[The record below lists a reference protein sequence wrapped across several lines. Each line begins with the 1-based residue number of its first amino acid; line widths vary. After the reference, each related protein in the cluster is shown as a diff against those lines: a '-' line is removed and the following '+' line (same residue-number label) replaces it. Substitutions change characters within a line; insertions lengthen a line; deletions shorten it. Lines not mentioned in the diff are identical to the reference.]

1 MKIKNITW
9 LKMRNFILLS
19 FIFMAVGLSACAD
32 GQTPTPTKFIT
43 NDSTLLF
50 TFVKDSL
57 YVDTYESGCGIECYR
72 LEIKTEKRS
81 ETLYKA
87 YKFVLD
93 DDGTDRPE
101 IHYIRLSKYPMGAH
115 WEYYIKFDD
124 EEIIPIIK
132 IH

>member
-1 MKIKNITW
+1 MKN
-9 LKMRNFILLS
+9 LFLVFFIYIL
-19 FIFMAVGLSACAD
+19 AGLSACSK

-72 LEIKTEKRS
+72 LEIETETRS

-87 YKFVLD
+87 YEFVLG
-93 DDGTDRPE
+93 DDGTYRPE
-101 IHYIRLSKYPMGAH
+101 IHFIRLSKNPMGAH

-124 EEIIPIIK
+124 EEIIPINK

>member
-1 MKIKNITW
+1 MV
-9 LKMRNFILLS
+9 
-19 FIFMAVGLSACAD
+19 VGLPACAD

-93 DDGTDRPE
+93 DDETDRPE
-101 IHYIRLSKYPMGAH
+101 IHYIRFSKYPMGAH

-124 EEIIPIIK
+124 EKIIPIIK

>member
-1 MKIKNITW
+1 
-9 LKMRNFILLS
+9 MRNFILLS
-19 FIFMAVGLSACAD
+19 FIFMVVGLSACAD

-50 TFVKDSL
+50 TFVNDSL
-57 YVDTYESGCGIECYR
+57 YVDTYESGCGIEEYK
-72 LEIKTEKRS
+72 LEIETETRS

-101 IHYIRLSKYPMGAH
+101 IHYIRLSKYPIGAH

-124 EEIIPIIK
+124 DEKIPVIK
-132 IH
+132 VN

>member
-1 MKIKNITW
+1 
-9 LKMRNFILLS
+9 MRNFILLF
-19 FIFMAVGLSACAD
+19 FIFIAVGLSACSD

-72 LEIKTEKRS
+72 LEIDTETRS

-87 YKFVLD
+87 YEFVLG
-93 DDGTDRPE
+93 DDGTYRPE
-101 IHYIRLSKYPMGAH
+101 IHFIRLSKDPMGAH
-115 WEYYIKFDD
+115 WEYFIKFDD

-132 IH
+132 IN

>member
-1 MKIKNITW
+1 
-9 LKMRNFILLS
+9 MRNLILFSFIL
-19 FIFMAVGLSACAD
+19 IAVGFSACSE
-32 GQTPTPTKFIT
+32 GKTPTPTKFIT

-57 YVDTYESGCGIECYR
+57 YVDTYESGCGIEEYR
-72 LEIKTEKRS
+72 LEVEIETSS

-87 YKFVLD
+87 YEFVLGD
-93 DDGTDRPE
+93 NGTHRPE
-101 IHYIRLSKYPMGAH
+101 IHFIRLSKNPMGAH

-124 EEIIPIIK
+124 EEIIPINK

>member
-1 MKIKNITW
+1 
-9 LKMRNFILLS
+9 MRKFILLS
-19 FIFMAVGLSACAD
+19 FIFIVAGLSACSD
-32 GQTPTPTKFIT
+32 EQTPILTKFIT

-72 LEIKTEKRS
+72 LEIETETRS

-87 YKFVLD
+87 YEFVLD

-101 IHYIRLSKYPMGAH
+101 IHYIRLSKDPMGAH
-115 WEYYIKFDD
+115 WDYIIKFDD
-124 EEIIPIIK
+124 EEKIPIIK

>member
-1 MKIKNITW
+1 
-9 LKMRNFILLS
+9 MRNFILLS
-19 FIFMAVGLSACAD
+19 FIFMVVGLSACAD
-32 GQTPTPTKFIT
+32 GQTLTPTKFIT

-57 YVDTYESGCGIECYR
+57 YVDTYESGCGIEEYR
-72 LEIKTEKRS
+72 LEIETETRS

-87 YKFVLD
+87 YKFALD
-93 DDGTDRPE
+93 DDGTDRL
-101 IHYIRLSKYPMGAH
+101 IHYIRLSKHPMGTH
-115 WEYYIKFDD
+115 WDYIIKFDD

>member
-1 MKIKNITW
+1 
-9 LKMRNFILLS
+9 MRNFILLS
-19 FIFMAVGLSACAD
+19 FIFIVVGLSACTD
-32 GQTPTPTKFIT
+32 RQTPTPTKFIT

-72 LEIKTEKRS
+72 LEIETETRS

-87 YKFVLD
+87 YEFVLG
-93 DDGTDRPE
+93 DDGTYRPE
-101 IHYIRLSKYPMGAH
+101 IHFIRLSKDPMGAH
-115 WEYYIKFDD
+115 WDYIIKFDD

-132 IH
+132 IN

>member
-1 MKIKNITW
+1 
-9 LKMRNFILLS
+9 MRNFILLS
-19 FIFMAVGLSACAD
+19 FIFIVARLSACTD

-72 LEIKTEKRS
+72 LEIDTETRS

-87 YKFVLD
+87 YEFVLG
-93 DDGTDRPE
+93 DDGTYRPE
-101 IHYIRLSKYPMGAH
+101 IHFIRLSKDPMGAH
-115 WEYYIKFDD
+115 WEYFIKFDD

-132 IH
+132 IN

>member
-1 MKIKNITW
+1 
-9 LKMRNFILLS
+9 MRNFILLS
-19 FIFMAVGLSACAD
+19 FIFIVVGLSACSK

-72 LEIKTEKRS
+72 LEIETETRS

-87 YKFVLD
+87 YEFVLD
-93 DDGTDRPE
+93 NDGINRSE
-101 IHYIRLSKYPMGAH
+101 IHYIRLSKNPIGNH

-124 EEIIPIIK
+124 EEIIPINK

>member
-1 MKIKNITW
+1 MKKLLI
-9 LKMRNFILLS
+9 LSSILL
-19 FIFMAVGLSACAD
+19 ISACSCAEK
-32 GQTPTPTKFIT
+32 QKQLSKYVSE
-43 NDSTLLF
+43 DSTLVF

-72 LEIKTEKRS
+72 LEIETETRS

-87 YKFVLD
+87 YKLVLD
-93 DDGTDRPE
+93 DEGTDRSE
-101 IHYIRLSKYPMGAH
+101 IHYIRLSKNPIGNH

-124 EEIIPIIK
+124 EEIIPINK

>member
-1 MKIKNITW
+1 
-9 LKMRNFILLS
+9 MRNFILLS
-19 FIFMAVGLSACAD
+19 FIFMVVGLSACAD
-32 GQTPTPTKFIT
+32 GQTPTPKKFIT

-57 YVDTYESGCGIECYR
+57 YVGTYESGCGIECYR
-72 LEIKTEKRS
+72 LEIETETRS

-87 YKFVLD
+87 YEFVLD
-93 DDGTDRPE
+93 NDGINRSE
-101 IHYIRLSKYPMGAH
+101 IHYIRLSKNPIGNH

>member
-1 MKIKNITW
+1 
-9 LKMRNFILLS
+9 MRNFVLLS
-19 FIFMAVGLSACAD
+19 FIFMVVGLSACAD
-32 GQTPTPTKFIT
+32 GQTPTPKKFIT

-57 YVDTYESGCGIECYR
+57 YVDTYESGCGIEEYR
-72 LEIKTEKRS
+72 LEIKAETRS

-101 IHYIRLSKYPMGAH
+101 IHYIRLSKYPIGAH

-124 EEIIPIIK
+124 EKIIPIIK

>member
-1 MKIKNITW
+1 
-9 LKMRNFILLS
+9 MRKFILLS
-19 FIFMAVGLSACAD
+19 FIFIVAGLSACAD

-57 YVDTYESGCGIECYR
+57 YVDTYESGCGIEEYR
-72 LEIKTEKRS
+72 LEIETETRS

-87 YKFVLD
+87 YKFALD

-101 IHYIRLSKYPMGAH
+101 IHYIRLSKGPMGAH
-115 WEYYIKFDD
+115 WDYIIKFDD

>member
-1 MKIKNITW
+1 
-9 LKMRNFILLS
+9 MRNFILLS
-19 FIFMAVGLSACAD
+19 FIFMVVGLSACAD
-32 GQTPTPTKFIT
+32 GQTPTPKKFIT

-57 YVDTYESGCGIECYR
+57 YVDTYESGCGIEEYR
-72 LEIKTEKRS
+72 LEIKTETRS

-87 YKFVLD
+87 YKFALD
-93 DDGTDRPE
+93 NDGINRSE
-101 IHYIRLSKYPMGAH
+101 IHYIRLSKNPIGNH

>member
-1 MKIKNITW
+1 MV
-9 LKMRNFILLS
+9 
-19 FIFMAVGLSACAD
+19 VGLSACAD

-57 YVDTYESGCGIECYR
+57 YVDTYESGCSIEQYR
-72 LEIKTEKRS
+72 LEKEFSDGNKTI
-81 ETLYKA
+81 YKA

-93 DDGTDRPE
+93 ENTDE
-101 IHYIRLSKYPMGAH
+101 KIELHGVMLSKAFGAH

-124 EEIIPIIK
+124 EEKIPVIK
-132 IH
+132 VN

>member
-1 MKIKNITW
+1 MV
-9 LKMRNFILLS
+9 
-19 FIFMAVGLSACAD
+19 VGLSACAD
-32 GQTPTPTKFIT
+32 GQTLTPTKFIT

-57 YVDTYESGCGIECYR
+57 YVDTYESGCGIEEYR
-72 LEIKTEKRS
+72 LEIETETRS
-81 ETLYKA
+81 ETLDKA

-101 IHYIRLSKYPMGAH
+101 IHYIRFSKRPMGAH
-115 WEYYIKFDD
+115 WDYIIKFDD

>member
-1 MKIKNITW
+1 
-9 LKMRNFILLS
+9 MRNFILIS
-19 FIFMAVGLSACAD
+19 FIFMVVGLSACAD

-57 YVDTYESGCGIECYR
+57 YVDTYESGCGIEQYR
-72 LEIKTEKRS
+72 LEKESSDGNKTI
-81 ETLYKA
+81 YKA
-87 YKFVLD
+87 YKF
-93 DDGTDRPE
+93 DGTDRPE
-101 IHYIRLSKYPMGAH
+101 IHYIMFSKNPMGAH